1 VWRRSYRITFL
12 ISLKPFLIPLGLHS
26 PWIFGRDVGVS
37 SVDRSAYNKV
47 RLTVIVLTMAS
58 NLAFSVISII
68 NRKFPLGIAPI
79 LFLIPIF
86 LRELDLRGGRP
97 LRRFGSFEW
106 SCFIAGSLF
115 LAVLPLFFR

>member
-1 VWRRSYRITFL
+1 
-12 ISLKPFLIPLGLHS
+12 
-26 PWIFGRDVGVS
+26 VGVS
-37 SVDRSAYNKV
+37 PVGRSAYNKV

-58 NLAFSVISII
+58 NLALSVISIVD
-68 NRKFPLGIAPI
+68 RKFPLGIAPI
-79 LFLIPIF
+79 LFLLPIL

-115 LAVLPLFFR
+115 LAVLSLFLR

>member
-1 VWRRSYRITFL
+1 
-12 ISLKPFLIPLGLHS
+12 
-26 PWIFGRDVGVS
+26 VS
-37 SVDRSAYNKV
+37 RSAYNKA
-47 RLTVIVLTMAS
+47 RLTVIVFMMTS

-68 NRKFPLGIAPI
+68 GRKFPLGIAPI

-86 LRELDLRGGRP
+86 LRELDLRGGQP